1 MQNLLSKSQHLIQK
15 ENTLNEEN
23 KKMSNIL
30 TYEGLTLGEVLQE
43 TGTDPLTVATDDYY
57 EVVKDIL
64 NGLADWI
71 YIIEVPTDD
80 DEIRKMSL

>member
-1 MQNLLSKSQHLIQK
+1 MQNRLSKSQHLIQK

-30 TYEGLTLGEVLQE
+30 TYEGLTLAEVLNE
-43 TGTDPLTVATDDYY
+43 TGANPLTVASDDYY

-64 NGLADWI
+64 NGLAD
-71 YIIEVPTDD
+71 
-80 DEIRKMSL
+80 